1 MDTPRSTT
9 SRRAGASR
17 NAKSALRVRDK
28 DRVDACALLDAA
40 RDDGQ
45 LTETEHAERTRA
57 AMNARTF
64 GALDAV
70 VDDLQIPANLVD
82 APVVRPARRGTSRRW
97 IPVAGVVVAAA
108 LIGMLC
114 GWTSSES
121 GPVGERTP
129 PDMTTGAGIE
139 AFLAAYRDHF
149 GDLLADEVTLFPEY
163 ASIER
168 PVAGDPSK
176 SERFT
181 YRGKFGSGSTTSREP
196 DVEPLDLGQVDV
208 PKLAAL
214 LAGVPRTIGAP
225 QAHVD
230 FLDIERSTLGH
241 DKPPSISI
249 HADGGGYVTVG
260 LDGEPLYVSKA
271 KTG

>member
-1 MDTPRSTT
+1 MDTTRSST
-9 SRRAGASR
+9 SRRTGASSR

-45 LTETEHAERTRA
+45 LTEAEHADRTRA

-82 APVVRPARRGTSRRW
+82 APVVRPARRGASRRW

-121 GPVGERTP
+121 GPVGKRTP
-129 PDMTTGAGIE
+129 PDLTTAAGIE
-139 AFLAAYRDHF
+139 AFLAAYHDHF
-149 GDLLADEVTLFPEY
+149 GDLLADEVTLHPEHG
-163 ASIER
+163 SIDR
-168 PVAGDPSK
+168 RAMGDPSK
-176 SERFT
+176 SESFT
-181 YRGKFGSGSTTSREP
+181 YRGEFDSGSTTSRKP
-196 DVEPLDLGQVDV
+196 DNEPLDLGRIDM

-214 LAGVPRTIGAP
+214 LAGTPRTVGAP
-225 QAHVD
+225 QAHISH
-230 FLDIERSTLGH
+230 LIIERNRAGEDEL
-241 DKPPSISI
+241 PSISI
-249 HADGGGYVTVG
+249 YVQGGGYLMVG
-260 LDGEPLYVSKA
+260 LDGEPLYISKA
-271 KTG
+271 G